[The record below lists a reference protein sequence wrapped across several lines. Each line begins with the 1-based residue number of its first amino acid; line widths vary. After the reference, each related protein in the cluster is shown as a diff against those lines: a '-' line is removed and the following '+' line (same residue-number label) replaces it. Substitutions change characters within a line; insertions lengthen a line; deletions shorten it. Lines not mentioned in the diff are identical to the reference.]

1 MTSRLPVPARLCLAI
16 AAAFTLARPMPP
28 AMAQGIDLTQG
39 GPIQITAQDGIEW
52 RQNEQIVIAKG
63 DAKAVRGNVT
73 VTADRLLAWY
83 RHKGDTAATPASTT
97 TNGLTGATDTEGNEV
112 YRMRAEG
119 NVHIYTQT
127 DQAWGDQATYDL
139 DQAVLV
145 MTGNGLKLTTPDDT
159 LTARDTLEYWSQKH
173 MAVARGDAVVVTNDA
188 RRISADTLVAYT
200 LAAPAGNAAAAGTAP
215 PAGAPPMASSSTT
228 TNAPAAG
235 TGTPEPGASGK
246 EAAATAQG
254 TNQHAPASTGQ
265 PGDPMAAMAGHL
277 ERVEAFGDVSIR
289 TPTDIVTGDRG
300 VYVPD
305 TGIAHLGGHVRI
317 TRGLN
322 QINGSEAVVNMKTG
336 VATLL
341 SGDTGRVSGLV
352 TPSDQT
358 SPSLDNAMP
367 SHPPGKASTAEPALT
382 AAPKA
387 TPKTGGTP

>member
-1 MTSRLPVPARLCLAI
+1 MTDAGGPSGNIGRRVLGTLIVAALALPIGVAKG
-16 AAAFTLARPMPP
+16 
-28 AMAQGIDLTQG
+28 QGIDLTQG

-52 RQNEQIVIAKG
+52 RQAEQVVIAKG

-83 RHKGDTAATPASTT
+83 RRKGGDAGATNGATAPATAQPASATS
-97 TNGLTGATDTEGNEV
+97 LTGATDTEGNEV

-119 NVHIYTQT
+119 NVHIYTAT

-145 MTGNGLKLTTPDDT
+145 MTGHDLKLTTPSDT

-188 RRISADTLVAYT
+188 RRVSANTLVVYT
-200 LAAPAGNAAAAGTAP
+200 VDQAAPGSAAAHPP
-215 PAGAPPMASSSTT
+215 PAPSPPPGS
-228 TNAPAAG
+228 AG
-235 TGTPEPGASGK
+235 
-246 EAAATAQG
+246 
-254 TNQHAPASTGQ
+254 
-265 PGDPMAAMAGHL
+265 GDTMAAMAGKL

-289 TPTDIVTGDRG
+289 TATDIVTGDRG

-305 TGIAHLGGHVRI
+305 TDIAHLGGHVRI

-341 SGDTGRVSGLV
+341 AGDSGRVSGLV
-352 TPSDQT
+352 VPNDQT
-358 SPSLDNAMP
+358 APAPDAP
-367 SHPPGKASTAEPALT
+367 AGPPRTKP
-382 AAPKA
+382 
-387 TPKTGGTP
+387 GGTP